1 MVPVEQ
7 DAALRGDQIAQA
19 KGTGVTP
26 KKRRKRRKKAP
37 KVRGQGRI
45 YQRGETWWIQYSH
58 RGKLHRESSKST
70 DQARAVSLL
79 QLRQGEMAQ
88 GRLPGFDAEKVTFGD
103 LEALIEADYV
113 QKGNRTWWRVED
125 TLQHLRPVFE
135 HLPAARIDYDRVSR
149 YISARLDA
157 GAARGTVHHELAALG
172 RMLKLGVIAGRL
184 QVRPPLPVLKLHN
197 TRTGFFS
204 DDEVYAVLR
213 RLPEWYAAPIE
224 FAWRTGWRIGEVKGL
239 TWAQIDW
246 GAGTVRLEVGSTK
259 NRAGRLLPFAA
270 SPALSVLLRDQ
281 WERTEAWQRE
291 HGQIVPWVFWK
302 AGRRLGDHR
311 DTWMRACREAGL
323 PGRLVHDLRR
333 SAVRNL
339 VRAGVN
345 ERVAMS
351 ITGHKTRSVFDR
363 YNIVSDGDLTEAM
376 GKLAAFQQRDGSM
389 TSAPNR
395 PGARTSTVPA
405 QIASR
410 AISSE
415 DADDSGTESTATG
428 THDPSVDYAI
438 TRFPAARPATV
449 PDDQHH

>member
-1 MVPVEQ
+1 
-7 DAALRGDQIAQA
+7 
-19 KGTGVTP
+19 
-26 KKRRKRRKKAP
+26 
-37 KVRGQGRI
+37 
-45 YQRGETWWIQYSH
+45 
-58 RGKLHRESSKST
+58 
-70 DQARAVSLL
+70 
-79 QLRQGEMAQ
+79 
-88 GRLPGFDAEKVTFGD
+88 
-103 LEALIEADYV
+103 
-113 QKGNRTWWRVED
+113 
-125 TLQHLRPVFE
+125 
-135 HLPAARIDYDRVSR
+135 
-149 YISARLDA
+149 
-157 GAARGTVHHELAALG
+157 
-172 RMLKLGVIAGRL
+172 MLKLGVIAGRL

-213 RLPEWYAAPIE
+213 RLPEWYASAIE

-270 SPALSVLLRDQ
+270 SPALDALLRSQ

-363 YNIVSDGDLTEAM
+363 YNIVSDGDLTEAV

-395 PGARTSTVPA
+395 PAARTSTVPA

-410 AISSE
+410 ATDSE
-415 DADDSGTESTATG
+415 NAHHSGAESTATG
-428 THDPSVDYAI
+428 THGVSVASASAL
-438 TRFPAARPATV
+438 FPAARPATV
-449 PDDQHH
+449 PALQAH